1 MKTIEVGMSTLMIV
15 ESPSKAKTIG
25 KYLYK
30 DGIKVTAS
38 RGHVR
43 ELNKDEYKENAIDVD
58 NGFKAHYVL
67 SPKNKDNTRDLL
79 RLVEKV
85 DVVYLATDPDRE
97 GESIS
102 WHLMELIRRK
112 NKNCQFKRVTYN
124 EVNEN
129 AIRKAIAN
137 ATELNMDMVHAQFV
151 RSGIDFLFGFYA
163 SPILWKAIRSGL
175 SAGRVQSPA
184 LRVLTEREK
193 EIAAF
198 VPTTYWSIS
207 LLTEKDNI
215 QFPVRL
221 SRIGSNKV
229 DKQSITDKEF
239 KDKHLSKLN
248 ELVGNKERLVVKDIA
263 TSKVS
268 RKPKPPYITST
279 MQMDAVRKLGW
290 SSSRTMTAAQALF
303 EGSSGDHGFI
313 TYHRTDSP
321 TLSQEA
327 LSSVYQYGKT
337 HYPKAIAESPKQYH
351 SKSQAAQE
359 AHECI
364 RPTDIS
370 HTPESLKDVLKGDEY
385 KLYEMI
391 WQRTLASQMKPA
403 IFDSTRITFDF
414 SKDYSFRANGS
425 VLVFKGFLEVYQ
437 EGDEI
442 DGEKD
447 DDVRLPVIHNQ
458 DKLSPVS
465 PPGVVCEEKQT
476 KPPARYNEASLV
488 KVLEDYGIG
497 RPSTYATIPNTLKN
511 RGYITVDR
519 NRITVTE
526 MGIGVNDFISSHFP
540 EYVDYQYTSRLE
552 EKMDD
557 VSSGKMNW
565 VVTMNQFWGPFKE
578 LVDKITL
585 ELKGKSKAVETTE
598 VCPNCGKHNL
608 IERMGRMGKFRHCPD
623 RKCKYIYNL
632 SRGGGTEVVY
642 LDGIVCPK
650 CGGRMVVKE
659 GKFGNYS
666 SCENNKGRNKDGS
679 LRGTCTYSAKEDGS
693 PKNSPPSLII
703 GKCWT
708 CKDCNIY
715 ATSRFNNVPEIK
727 CENYWHPTDS
737 SKLIPVKEVVEKL
750 GIKEEE
756 LIKNITEF
764 FKDES
769 GIKTN
774 RLYPTKKSK

>member
-1 MKTIEVGMSTLMIV
+1 MSTLMIV

-43 ELNKDEYKENAIDVD
+43 ELNKDEYKEKAIDVD

-67 SPKNKDNTRDLL
+67 SPKNKENTNNLL
-79 RLVEKV
+79 RLAEKV

-124 EVNEN
+124 EVNES

-207 LLTEKDNI
+207 LLAEKDNI

-221 SRIGSNKV
+221 SRIGNNKV

-239 KDKHLSKLN
+239 KDKHLAKLN
-248 ELVGNKERLVVKDIA
+248 DLVNSKERLVVKDIS

-268 RKPKPPYITST
+268 RKPKAPYITST

-303 EGSSGDHGFI
+303 EGSSGEHGFI

-321 TLSQEA
+321 VLSQEA

-370 HTPESLKDVLKGDEY
+370 HTPESLKEVLKGDEY

-425 VLVFKGFLEVYQ
+425 VLVFKGFLGVYQ

-497 RPSTYATIPNTLKN
+497 RPSTYATIPKTLKD

-526 MGIGVNDFISSHFP
+526 MGISVSDFISSHFP

-565 VVTMNQFWGPFKE
+565 VVMLNQFWGPFKD
-578 LVDKITL
+578 LVDKISL

-608 IERMGRMGKFRHCPD
+608 RERMGRRGPFLYCPNRSCGFTKSPGAD
-623 RKCKYIYNL
+623 NRNLPEYLEGFSCK
-632 SRGGGTEVVY
+632 
-642 LDGIVCPK
+642 K
-650 CGGRMVVKE
+650 CGGRMVIIDTQY
-659 GKFGNYS
+659 GKIS
-666 SCENNKGRNKDGS
+666 KCEHNLGRNGDGS
-679 LRGTCTYSAKEDGS
+679 RRGTCDYFARADGS
-693 PKNSPPSLII
+693 EIKEGPKIVFGNCWKCKESQIVCRLIKGQTPVIKCTNPKHFFRSNKSIPVSDVVERMKLDEGETLSRIKEFYKKEARDNSKKLDTSLIYP
-703 GKCWT
+703 KP
-708 CKDCNIY
+708 D
-715 ATSRFNNVPEIK
+715 NN
-727 CENYWHPTDS
+727 
-737 SKLIPVKEVVEKL
+737 
-750 GIKEEE
+750 
-756 LIKNITEF
+756 
-764 FKDES
+764 
-769 GIKTN
+769 
-774 RLYPTKKSK
+774 